1 MNLYVYWTTKCAGC
15 SLKSWCTSGKE
26 RRIKRWQ
33 HEAVIDAMQ
42 ERLDR
47 RPDAMCIRRA
57 TVEHRF
63 GTLKAWMG
71 ATHFKTRTLEKVRT
85 EMNSPRPGLQSETGG
100 RDARPAVADRGDPGL
115 NGPAI
120 PDAETETSP
129 CADPPLRRH
138 SRILTQPGPKADIDA
153 LDRLRLVY
161 EFMTWCGSTLVRQY
175 GLFNCLVGIDQ
186 QGGRNDSEDAQS
198 SIRAKVGRST
208 RGQSVNEEP
217 VTGAGRRDE
226 PAPGRERTHIEAI
239 LDAAVDAVITI
250 DEQGVIQSANPA
262 VERLFGYAPA
272 ELVGRNVSMLMPSP
286 HRERHDQYLAH
297 YLRTGEAKV
306 IGKGRELEALRRD
319 GTTFPIELTLSEVR
333 TGGRRLFTGFVR
345 DVTQRKQAEEALRES
360 QARIQAI
367 LDTAVDGIVTIDE
380 QGIVEIANPAIE
392 RLFGYAP
399 ADLIGRNISMLMPSP
414 HREHHDAYLA
424 RYLST
429 GEARVIGIGREL
441 EGLRRDGT
449 TFPLELA
456 LSEVRGNGR
465 RHFTGIIRDITVRKQ
480 AEQAL
485 LRADALKDEFLA
497 NTSHELRTPLNGI
510 IGIGQSMI
518 DGATGPLSDEQ
529 RRNLG
534 MVVASG
540 RRLANL
546 VNDLLDFSKLRHEKI
561 ELNCRPTD
569 LHAVADLV
577 LTVSQALVGK
587 RPLRVFN
594 RISPQIALAEADE
607 DRVQQILF
615 NLIGN
620 ALKFTPAG
628 TVEVFAQARG
638 AWLEVTV
645 ADTGIG
651 IAPER
656 LEKIFESFSQGDGS
670 ANREQGGTGLGL
682 AITRQ
687 LLELHGGTIRVES
700 EPGVGSR
707 FTFTLPLSRT
717 TRAMV
722 APPDRPDQPVSQ
734 VLADVRLAEAKQPSA
749 APATGGAGYRILVVD
764 DEPVNV
770 QALVNYLSLANY
782 TVAIATNGQEALD
795 YLASGEPCDLVLL
808 DVMMPRISGFEVCER
823 IRERHSPAELPVILL
838 TAKNRVSDLVSGFS
852 AGANDY
858 LTKPFASDELLAR
871 VNVHLELAK
880 ISDSYARFVPRQFL
894 EQLGKERI
902 TDVALGD
909 QVQRVMTVLFADI
922 RDFTRLAEKMS
933 PAETFHFVNQYLSAM
948 EPAITLHNGVIDKF
962 VGDAVMALFPD
973 RPDDALQAALD
984 MFRRLDAFNRERE
997 GRGEPPVK
1005 IGIGVHTGTLMLG
1018 TVGARDRM
1026 DTTVIS
1032 DAVNLASRVEN
1043 LTKTYRVPLI
1053 VTEDTFRALQSPDEV
1068 AMRRIDR
1075 VLVQGKS
1082 QPVVLYEVLDADTL
1096 ERRAAKQRSQMD
1108 FEAGL
1113 SRYDALDFAGAID
1126 CFERTLVATPSDSV
1140 AQLLLER
1147 ARRFAQGAW
1156 FSRAWRRRTPGED
1169 LKANR
1174 KNR

>member
-1 MNLYVYWTTKCAGC
+1 M
-15 SLKSWCTSGKE
+15 
-26 RRIKRWQ
+26 
-33 HEAVIDAMQ
+33 
-42 ERLDR
+42 
-47 RPDAMCIRRA
+47 
-57 TVEHRF
+57 
-63 GTLKAWMG
+63 
-71 ATHFKTRTLEKVRT
+71 
-85 EMNSPRPGLQSETGG
+85 
-100 RDARPAVADRGDPGL
+100 
-115 NGPAI
+115 
-120 PDAETETSP
+120 
-129 CADPPLRRH
+129 
-138 SRILTQPGPKADIDA
+138 
-153 LDRLRLVY
+153 
-161 EFMTWCGSTLVRQY
+161 
-175 GLFNCLVGIDQ
+175 
-186 QGGRNDSEDAQS
+186 
-198 SIRAKVGRST
+198 

-239 LDAAVDAVITI
+239 LDAAVDGVIAI

-367 LDTAVDGIVTIDE
+367 LDTAVDGIITIDE

-465 RHFTGIIRDITVRKQ
+465 RRFTGIIRDITVRKQ

-628 TVEVFAQARG
+628 TVEVFAQASG
-638 AWLEVTV
+638 TWLEVTV

-656 LEKIFESFSQGDGS
+656 LDKIFESFSQGDGS

-687 LLELHGGTIRVES
+687 LLELHGGTIRVA
-700 EPGVGSR
+700 V
-707 FTFTLPLSRT
+707 
-717 TRAMV
+717 RA
-722 APPDRPDQPVSQ
+722 RC
-734 VLADVRLAEAKQPSA
+734 RLAVHFYPAAAAEPPAPWSRHRIAPTSRSA
-749 APATGGAGYRILVVD
+749 RFWPMSGLQTRSNPPRPPQQLAPDI
-764 DEPVNV
+764 
-770 QALVNYLSLANY
+770 
-782 TVAIATNGQEALD
+782 
-795 YLASGEPCDLVLL
+795 
-808 DVMMPRISGFEVCER
+808 
-823 IRERHSPAELPVILL
+823 
-838 TAKNRVSDLVSGFS
+838 GFS
-852 AGANDY
+852 W
-858 LTKPFASDELLAR
+858 S
-871 VNVHLELAK
+871 
-880 ISDSYARFVPRQFL
+880 
-894 EQLGKERI
+894 
-902 TDVALGD
+902 
-909 QVQRVMTVLFADI
+909 
-922 RDFTRLAEKMS
+922 
-933 PAETFHFVNQYLSAM
+933 
-948 EPAITLHNGVIDKF
+948 
-962 VGDAVMALFPD
+962 
-973 RPDDALQAALD
+973 
-984 MFRRLDAFNRERE
+984 
-997 GRGEPPVK
+997 
-1005 IGIGVHTGTLMLG
+1005 
-1018 TVGARDRM
+1018 
-1026 DTTVIS
+1026 TT
-1032 DAVNLASRVEN
+1032 SR
-1043 LTKTYRVPLI
+1043 
-1053 VTEDTFRALQSPDEV
+1053 
-1068 AMRRIDR
+1068 
-1075 VLVQGKS
+1075 
-1082 QPVVLYEVLDADTL
+1082 
-1096 ERRAAKQRSQMD
+1096 
-1108 FEAGL
+1108 
-1113 SRYDALDFAGAID
+1113 
-1126 CFERTLVATPSDSV
+1126 
-1140 AQLLLER
+1140 
-1147 ARRFAQGAW
+1147 
-1156 FSRAWRRRTPGED
+1156 
-1169 LKANR
+1169 
-1174 KNR
+1174 